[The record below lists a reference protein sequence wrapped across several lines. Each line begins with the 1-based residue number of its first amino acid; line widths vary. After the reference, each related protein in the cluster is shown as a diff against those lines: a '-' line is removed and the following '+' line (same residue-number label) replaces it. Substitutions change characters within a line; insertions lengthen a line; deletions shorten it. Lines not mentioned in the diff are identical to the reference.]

1 MKPTVDTAYLH
12 FDETG
17 SIPAIKYARIT
28 LGMGLPI
35 IAARDDK
42 QVVVATVNRD
52 GNPLYTGADKTIR
65 VSRDCVVLVTGH
77 GGDTNQVR
85 QLLRDLAVNHKFVLG
100 SEVSPKEVSLAL
112 SDYLHQLGMSYRR
125 PLGVGIIVAGFD
137 VHGTEPALYHCDVDG
152 NATDRVGIALGKE
165 ASQAEHILQDGMRS
179 KGPKK
184 LEDIVRA
191 AADAAIKGLKE
202 SNVDMAGQSFR
213 VDLEA
218 LRPSREVTA
227 PATERKP
234 AKEPKGSA

>member
-35 IAARDDK
+35 IAARNERE
-42 QVVVATVNRD
+42 VVVATVNRD
-52 GNPLYTGADKTIR
+52 GNPLYITADKIVR

-137 VHGTEPALYHCDVDG
+137 RHGQDPVIYHCDVDG
-152 NATDRVGIALGKE
+152 NATDRIGIALGKE
-165 ASQAEHILQDGMRS
+165 AAQAEHVLQDGM
-179 KGPKK
+179 KGKGKK
-184 LEDIVRA
+184 LEEVVRA
-191 AADAAIKGLKE
+191 AAEATLRGMRE
-202 SNVDMAGQSFR
+202 SNVDMASQQFR
-213 VDLEA
+213 IDVQVL
-218 LRPSREVTA
+218 
-227 PATERKP
+227 KP
-234 AKEPKGSA
+234 HG

>member
-1 MKPTVDTAYLH
+1 VDTAYLH

-35 IAARDDK
+35 IAARNDRE
-42 QVVVATVNRD
+42 VIVATVNRD
-52 GNPLYTGADKTIR
+52 GNPLYNNADKMVR

-137 VHGTEPALYHCDVDG
+137 RHGQDPVVYHCDVDG

-165 ASQAEHILQDGMRS
+165 SSQAEHVLQDGMRG
-179 KGPKK
+179 KGKK
-184 LEDIVRA
+184 LEEVVRA
-191 AADAAIKGLKE
+191 AAEATLKGMKE
-202 SNVDMAGQSFR
+202 SNVDLGNQQFR
-213 VDLEA
+213 IDVVVL
-218 LRPSREVTA
+218 
-227 PATERKP
+227 KP
-234 AKEPKGSA
+234 AA

>member
-42 QVVVATVNRD
+42 QVIVATVNRD
-52 GNPLYTGADKTIR
+52 GNPLFTGADKILR
-65 VSRDCVVLVTGH
+65 VSRDCIVLVTGH

-137 VHGTEPALYHCDVDG
+137 NRGQVPAIYHCDVDG

-165 ASQAEHILQDGMRS
+165 SSQAEHVLAEGMKT
-179 KGPKK
+179 KGKK

-191 AADAAIKGLKE
+191 AADATLKGMKE
-202 SNVDMAGQSFR
+202 SNVDLAGQSFR
-213 VDLEA
+213 IDV
-218 LRPSREVTA
+218 EVLKA
-227 PATERKP
+227 RK
-234 AKEPKGSA
+234 E

>member
-35 IAARDDK
+35 IAAKDDK

-52 GNPLYTGADKTIR
+52 GSPLFTGAEKVVR

-100 SEVSPKEVSLAL
+100 SEISPKEVSLAL

-137 VHGTEPALYHCDVDG
+137 VGGREAAIYHCDVDG
-152 NATDRVGIALGKE
+152 NATERNGIALGKE
-165 ASQAEHILQDGMRS
+165 SSQAEHSLSEGM
-179 KGPKK
+179 KGKGKK
-184 LEDIVRA
+184 LEDVVRA
-191 AADAAIKGLKE
+191 AAEMALKGMKE
-202 SNVDMAGQSFR
+202 SNVDVASQTFR
-213 VDLEA
+213 IDVDVLK
-218 LRPSREVTA
+218 P
-227 PATERKP
+227 RK
-234 AKEPKGSA
+234 A

>member
-35 IAARDDK
+35 IAARSEK
-42 QVVVATVNRD
+42 EVIVATVNRD
-52 GNPLYTGADKTIR
+52 NNPLYTGADKIIR

-137 VHGTEPALYHCDVDG
+137 NRGQVPAIYHCDVDG
-152 NATDRVGIALGKE
+152 NATDRMGIALGKE
-165 ASQAEHILQDGMRS
+165 ASQAEHVLSEGMKA
-179 KGPKK
+179 KGKK
-184 LEDIVRA
+184 LEEVVRA
-191 AADAAIKGLKE
+191 AAEMTLKGMKE
-202 SNVDMAGQSFR
+202 SNVDLAGQSFR
-213 VDLEA
+213 IDV
-218 LRPSREVTA
+218 EVLKA
-227 PATERKP
+227 RK
-234 AKEPKGSA
+234 E